1 MIMDT
6 LSCCCHSCGK
16 FDLQTILSFGHM
28 PLADVLLT
36 EEQLGQ
42 PEAFF
47 PLDLLFCQKC
57 SLVQIM
63 DTVPPEGL
71 YVDDYFYY
79 SSLLPGLVQHFRSSA
94 EAIIKSRKLD
104 SNSLVVEAASNDGYM
119 LLTFVEEN
127 IPVLGIDPAIGPAE
141 TAEKAGVP
149 TLKTFFGKD
158 LAFQLR
164 EQGKLADVFLGNNV
178 MNLISD
184 PNDFVGGMKLVMK
197 DTALAVL
204 EVPYVAD
211 LIGGCAF
218 DNIYHQNICYFSV
231 ASLDNLFKKY
241 SLFINDIQH
250 LPHIFGGSLRLF
262 IESRD
267 VPSAS
272 VCCIREEEKQKGI
285 DKFGYYKD
293 FADRVHELRGS
304 LSKMLN
310 KFKQEGNRIVAYGA
324 AGGMA
329 TTLLS
334 YVGIDNRLV
343 EYAVDLNEHKHGRYT
358 PGSHLCIYP
367 PSKLLEDMPDY
378 VLLLAWNY
386 AEEILEQNQEYRGAG
401 GKFIIPIPEPV
412 IV

>member
-1 MIMDT
+1 MDKVI
-6 LSCCCHSCGK
+6 SCCHSCGK
-16 FDLQTILSFGHM
+16 SDLQIILSFGRM

-36 EEQLGQ
+36 EEQLYQ
-42 PEAFF
+42 TEASF
-47 PLDLLFCQKC
+47 PLDLFFCQNC

-63 DTVPPEGL
+63 NTVPPESL
-71 YVDDYFYY
+71 YTEDYSYY
-79 SSLLPGLVQHFRSSA
+79 SSLLPGLVRHFRSSA

-119 LLTFVEEN
+119 LLRFVEEG

-141 TAEKAGVP
+141 AAEKAGVL
-149 TLKTFFGKD
+149 TLKAFFEKG
-158 LAFQLR
+158 LAHQLYQ
-164 EQGKLADVFLGNNV
+164 EGKLADVFLGNNV

-184 PNDFVGGMKLVMK
+184 LNGFAEGMELVMK

-211 LIGGCAF
+211 LIDKCAF
-218 DNIYHQNICYFSV
+218 DNIYHQNICYFSLT
-231 ASLDNLFKKY
+231 ALDNLFKKY

-262 IESRD
+262 IETMD
-267 VPSAS
+267 APSGVVS
-272 VCCIREEEKQKGI
+272 SIREEERKKGI
-285 DKFGYYKD
+285 DGFGYYKD
-293 FADRVHELRGS
+293 FAERVQKLRQS
-304 LSKMLN
+304 LSQMLK
-310 KFKQEGNRIVAYGA
+310 KFKLEGKRIVVYGA

-329 TTLLS
+329 TTLLG

-358 PGSHLCIYP
+358 SGSHLCIYP
-367 PSKLLEDMPDY
+367 PYKLLEDMPDY

-386 AEEILEQNQEYRGAG
+386 AEEILKQNQEYRDRG

>member
-1 MIMDT
+1 
-6 LSCCCHSCGK
+6 
-16 FDLQTILSFGHM
+16 M

-42 PEAFF
+42 SEASF
-47 PLDLLFCQKC
+47 PLDLFFCQKC

-63 DTVPPEGL
+63 DTVPQENL
-71 YVDDYFYY
+71 YVEDYSYY

-104 SNSLVVEAASNDGYM
+104 SNSLVIEAASNDGYM
-119 LLTFVEEN
+119 LLRFVKEN

-141 TAEKAGVP
+141 TAEKTGVP

-158 LAFQLR
+158 LALQLR
-164 EQGKLADVFLGNNV
+164 KEGKLADVFLGNNV

-184 PNDFVGGMKLVMK
+184 LKGFVEGMKQVMK
-197 DTALAVL
+197 NKALAVL

-211 LIGGCAF
+211 LIGKCAF
-218 DNIYHQNICYFSV
+218 DNIYHQNISYFSV
-231 ASLDNLFKKY
+231 TALDNLFKRY
-241 SLFINDIQH
+241 SLFINDIQR

-262 IESRD
+262 IETRD
-267 VPSAS
+267 VPSCAVDS
-272 VCCIREEEKQKGI
+272 IREEEKEKGI
-285 DKFGYYKD
+285 DRFGYYKD
-293 FADRVHELRGS
+293 FADRIYKLSQS
-304 LSKMLN
+304 LSQMLK
-310 KFKQEGNRIVAYGA
+310 KFKQEGKRIVAYGA

-329 TTLLS
+329 TTLLG
-334 YVGIDNRLV
+334 YVGVDNRLV

-358 PGSHLCIYP
+358 SGSHLCIYP

-386 AEEILEQNQEYRGAG
+386 AEEILEQNQEYRDKG